1 MRRILTALLVSA
13 MLTLPL
19 VCAQNSEI
27 PGMTLT
33 IYSSGITRV
42 EYSVESDTNRV
53 RVKVQLP
60 GPPFINMV
68 IRDES
73 GYPLGSTAS
82 GPNVT
87 VDSIG
92 AERLFFNYLTES
104 LTSQDGPTWSIN
116 VTSPVE
122 TRIVLPEGA
131 ALFDMS
137 DVPLAIGV
145 YGESQYM
152 DFSSGDIWVYY
163 IVGMRQ
169 LEVET
174 RDLINKTGSYIAE
187 KEAEGYILTEARTTL
202 ERAQSSFNRREYLA
216 SKNEASDALGIAKIT
231 VERADL
237 AAQELEYA
245 REAVNQAT
253 AQGRLQGL
261 SAADSGLSAA
271 EELMNSGMYVDAKAR
286 ASQVYRDALAA
297 VKPADNSLLVFGVFL
312 ILVGVFMAFFY
323 VFRDKKA
330 PINNIYQ

>member
-42 EYSVESDTNRV
+42 EYSVESDPNRV
-53 RVKVQLP
+53 RVGVQLP

-92 AERLFFNYLTES
+92 AEMLFFNYLTES
-104 LTSQDGPTWSIN
+104 LTSQEGPTWSVN
-116 VTSPVE
+116 VTSPVD

-137 DVPLAIGV
+137 DIPLAIGV
-145 YGESQYM
+145 YGDSQYM
-152 DFSSGDIWVYY
+152 DFSPGEIWVYY

-174 RDLINKTGSYIAE
+174 RDLLNKTGSYIAE
-187 KEAEGYILTEARTTL
+187 KEAEDYILTEARTTL
-202 ERAQSSFNRREYLA
+202 ERAQASFSRGEYLI
-216 SKNEASDALGIAKIT
+216 SKNEANDALGIAKIT
-231 VERADL
+231 VERVDL
-237 AAQELEYA
+237 AAQELENA
-245 REAVNQAT
+245 REAVNQAR

-261 SAADSGLSAA
+261 STADSGLAAA
-271 EELMNSGMYVDAKAR
+271 EELMSSGMYVDAKAQ

-297 VKPADNSLLVFGVFL
+297 YKPGDNMTLIYGIFL
-312 ILVGVFMAFFY
+312 IILGINAMLFY
-323 VFRDKKA
+323 VIRGKKA
-330 PINNIYQ
+330 PI

>member
-1 MRRILTALLVSA
+1 MRRILMVLLVYA

-19 VCAQNSEI
+19 VCAQSEI

-33 IYSSGITRV
+33 VYSSGVTRV
-42 EYSVESDTNRV
+42 EYSVESDPNRV
-53 RVKVQLP
+53 RVRVQLP

-68 IRDES
+68 IRDEG
-73 GYPLGSTAS
+73 GYPLGSTTS

-92 AERLFFNYLTES
+92 AQRLFFNYLTES
-104 LTSQDGPTWSIN
+104 LTGQDGPTRSVN

-137 DVPLAIGV
+137 DIPLAIGV

-152 DFSSGDIWVYY
+152 DFNPGDIWVYY

-169 LEVET
+169 LEMET
-174 RDLINKTGSYIAE
+174 RDQINKTGSYIAE

-202 ERAQSSFNRREYLA
+202 ERAQLSFSRREYLA

-237 AAQELEYA
+237 AAQELGNA
-245 REAVNQAT
+245 REAVNQAM

-261 SAADSGLSAA
+261 SSSDSGLAAA

-297 VKPADNSLLVFGVFL
+297 VKPEDNSLIVYSVFI
-312 ILVGVFMAFFY
+312 ILAVVGTAFFHI
-323 VFRDKKA
+323 FRDKKG
-330 PINNIYQ
+330 PI